1 MSEQQPLKEYRPI
14 FNRSYLKYL
23 GFVVA
28 IAIIF
33 LSEKS
38 PQPLAQPQLIAQ
50 AKSGLQQLQIDG
62 LEQQRLLLSF
72 SSSPALT
79 GSEQKQRQLIYQA
92 LRKSVADSQYVNAVL
107 WTFDRLEIELHWP
120 PEQDISIA
128 DTLQQLVDNSYRYD
142 TAATEKLI
150 AAQYYLQSKQPQQ
163 LLLNS
168 FNQSM
173 ASHYYAQGNLRQLL
187 TRRPTALLFTAESDQ
202 SQLGAIIDRQLAA
215 LFPLP
220 GPEFP
225 KPVSWQAKQRILNA
239 RTGQNSFLSAVQL
252 EKLGNGQNQVQLL
265 SNFVLSRYLQER
277 PDYRGL
283 NFRLIHQPIYDGGY
297 QLLIISSATKIAA
310 PLLQQISS
318 EIAVLSPAQIE
329 DHLIQVKDQLLQQYQ
344 SLLEDPE
351 RLIKLYSKKHFYRLN
366 TLSRSEYSAHL
377 DTIDAEQIS
386 AQIRK
391 LFGDNTISIRLQQR

>member
-50 AKSGLQQLQIDG
+50 AMSGLQQLQIDG

-72 SSSPALT
+72 SSNPALT
-79 GSEQKQRQLIYQA
+79 GSEQKQRQLSYQA

-107 WTFDRLEIELHWP
+107 WTFDRLEIELRWP

-150 AAQYYLQSKQPQQ
+150 AAQYYLQSNQPQQ

-173 ASHYYAQGNLRQLL
+173 ASHYYAQGHLRQLL

-202 SQLGAIIDRQLAA
+202 SQLGAIIDRQLSA

-318 EIAVLSPAQIE
+318 EIAALSPAQIE

>member
-252 EKLGNGQNQVQLL
+252 ETLSNGQNQVELL

-297 QLLIISSATKIAA
+297 RLLIISSATKIAA

-329 DHLIQVKDQLLQQYQ
+329 DHLTQVKDQLLQQYQ